1 MATPEESSGQASVPQ
16 TDSGNPLR
24 QGEWY
29 VVQTLSNKE
38 PGAKRYIDRYIAENE
53 LDDYIFEVL
62 VPMET
67 VSEVKQGK
75 KSQRQRK
82 LYPGYLFIHCRL
94 YDEDEQIIQKVWY
107 YINGADGVIGFAGG
121 KKPAALKKAEI
132 DRILTQVA
140 EAEGKEVP
148 KVQYEEGEE
157 VKITDGP
164 FLNLTGRIDEIDPD
178 RGKLKVS
185 VSIFGRFT
193 PVELEYWQVE
203 RVTEDQ

>member
-1 MATPEESSGQASVPQ
+1 METPEENPGYSAASPAPG
-16 TDSGNPLR
+16 DNPLR
-24 QGEWY
+24 EGEWF

-38 PGAKRYIDRYIAENE
+38 QGAKRYIDRYIAENE
-53 LDDYIFEVL
+53 LDDHIFEVL

-75 KSQRQRK
+75 KTQRQRK
-82 LYPGYLFIHCRL
+82 LYPGYIFVHCRL
-94 YDEDEQIIQKVWY
+94 YDDDGGIIQKVWY

-121 KKPAALKKAEI
+121 KNPAPLKKAEI

-148 KVQYEEGEE
+148 KVQYQVGEE

-164 FLNLTGRIDEIDPD
+164 FLNLTGRIDEIDPE

-203 RVTEDQ
+203 RIVEDS

>member
-1 MATPEESSGQASVPQ
+1 MENLDTS
-16 TDSGNPLR
+16 TNPVR
-24 QGEWY
+24 QGEWF

-38 PGAKRYIDRYIAENE
+38 PAAKRYIDRYISENE
-53 LDDYIFEVL
+53 LEDYVFEVL
-62 VPMET
+62 VPQQT
-67 VSEVKQGK
+67 ISEVKLGK
-75 KSQRQRK
+75 KSQRKRK
-82 LYPGYLFIHCRL
+82 LYPGYIFIHCRL
-94 YDEDEQIIQKVWY
+94 YDEDGDVIQKVWY

-121 KKPAALKKAEI
+121 KKPAALKDSEI
-132 DRILTQVA
+132 DRILNQVL

-148 KVQYEEGEE
+148 KVQYEIGEE

-164 FLNLTGRIDEIDPD
+164 FLNLSGAIDEIDTE

-203 RVTEDQ
+203 RLTDEN

>member
-1 MATPEESSGQASVPQ
+1 METPEENPGYSAASPSPG
-16 TDSGNPLR
+16 DNPLR
-24 QGEWY
+24 EGEWF

-38 PGAKRYIDRYIAENE
+38 QGAKRYIDRYIAENE
-53 LDDYIFEVL
+53 LDDHIFEVL

-75 KSQRQRK
+75 KTQRQRK
-82 LYPGYLFIHCRL
+82 LYPGYIFVHCRL
-94 YDEDEQIIQKVWY
+94 YDDDGGIIQKVWY

-121 KKPAALKKAEI
+121 KNPAPLKKAEI

-148 KVQYEEGEE
+148 KVQYQVGEE

-164 FLNLTGRIDEIDPD
+164 FLNLTGRIDEIDPE

-203 RVTEDQ
+203 RIVEDS

>member
-1 MATPEESSGQASVPQ
+1 MTADQDKIAQPS
-16 TDSGNPLR
+16 R
-24 QGEWY
+24 GEWY

-38 PGAKRYIDRYIAENE
+38 SAAKRYIDRYIEEHE
-53 LDDYIFEVL
+53 LGDYIFEVL

-75 KSQRQRK
+75 KTNRQRK
-82 LYPGYLFIHCRL
+82 LYPGYIFLNCRL
-94 YDEDEQIIQKVWY
+94 YEDDQIVQKVWY

-121 KKPAALKKAEI
+121 KNPAPLKKDEI
-132 DRILTQVA
+132 DRILQQVA

-148 KVQYEEGEE
+148 KVQYEVGEE

-164 FLNLTGRIDEIDPD
+164 FLNLNGRIDEIDPE

-203 RVTEDQ
+203 RITEEN

>member
-1 MATPEESSGQASVPQ
+1 METPEESSGQAPAPHAPA
-16 TDSGNPLR
+16 DNPLR

-82 LYPGYLFIHCRL
+82 LYPGYIFIHCRL
-94 YDEDEQIIQKVWY
+94 YDDDGQIVQKVWY

-121 KKPAALKKAEI
+121 KNPAALKKAEI

-148 KVQYEEGEE
+148 KVQYEVGEE

>member
-1 MATPEESSGQASVPQ
+1 MESSSDSVL
-16 TDSGNPLR
+16 NPSPSR
-24 QGEWY
+24 KGSWF

-38 PGAKRYIDRYIAENE
+38 AGAKRYLDRYIAEHE
-53 LDDYIFEVL
+53 LEDYVFEVL
-62 VPMET
+62 VPEET
-67 VSEVKQGK
+67 VSEVKLGK
-75 KSQRQRK
+75 KSARKRK
-82 LYPGYLFIHCRL
+82 LYPGYIFIHCRL

-107 YINGADGVIGFAGG
+107 FVNGADGVIGFAGG
-121 KKPAALKKAEI
+121 KNPAPLKEAEI
-132 DRILTQVA
+132 QRILTQVA

-148 KVQYEEGEE
+148 KVQYEVNEE

-164 FLNLTGRIDEIDPD
+164 FQNLSGRIDEIDVD

-203 RVTEDQ
+203 RFSEED

>member
-1 MATPEESSGQASVPQ
+1 M
-16 TDSGNPLR
+16 
-24 QGEWY
+24 
-29 VVQTLSNKE
+29 VQTLSNKE
-38 PGAKRYIDRYIAENE
+38 PAAKRYLDRYIAENE
-53 LDDYIFEVL
+53 LEDLVFEVL
-62 VPMET
+62 MPTET

-82 LYPGYLFIHCRL
+82 LYPGYIFVHCRL
-94 YDEDEQIIQKVWY
+94 YDEDRKVIQKVWY

-121 KKPAALKKAEI
+121 KYPAALKKDEM

-148 KVQYEEGEE
+148 KVQYDVGEE

-164 FLNLTGRIDEIDPD
+164 FLNLTGAIDEIDPEA
-178 RGKLKVS
+178 GKLKVS

-193 PVELEYWQVE
+193 PVVLEYWQVE
-203 RVTEDQ
+203 RVTDEN